1 MIDFTGLNWWAI
13 VVATA
18 AAFALGG
25 LWYGPLFGKAWL
37 AALGKT
43 EDEIEPTPQPFII
56 SAVTAFL
63 TCVVVAALMSGLKMT
78 GLLAGLAF
86 GLLTGIGF
94 IATAMASDAAFCGW
108 GWKLWAIQA
117 GYRVAYS
124 VLMGGIIGI
133 VGST

>member
-1 MIDFTGLNWWAI
+1 MIDFADLNWWAI

-63 TCVVVAALMSGLKMT
+63 TCVVVAALMSGLQMT

-133 VGST
+133 WQ